1 MKREEKMKDIASN
14 DLESLKKGTI
24 SPEAAYRLYVVART
38 IHKFDSGKAKKAL
51 SNFYSTLKKHNPDLY
66 SILIGE

>member
-1 MKREEKMKDIASN
+1 MKKDKMKEIASN

-24 SPEAAYRLYVVART
+24 SPESAYRLYVVART
-38 IHKFDSGKAKKAL
+38 IHKFDDGKSKKAL
-51 SNFYSTLKKHNPDLY
+51 SAFYSTLKKHNPDLY